1 MHFEVW
7 PGLMPYEE
15 GVRRMEAALA
25 EVLAGGP
32 ERIIF
37 CEHAAVFTAG
47 SSAEASEILNA
58 GEIPVIASGRGGR
71 TTYHGPG
78 QRVVYPVV
86 RLADKDI
93 RAYIRRLQGW
103 VIAVLGDLGVEGL
116 VTDDVGVWVKTGSQD
131 HRITGLQKK
140 EDLAK
145 VAAIG
150 VRVRRWVA
158 YHGVAINVAPDLAA
172 FGRIRPCGLD
182 KPVTSLK
189 ALGVAADMAA
199 VDGLLRKHSTMIL
212 PPA

>member
-1 MHFEVW
+1 
-7 PGLMPYEE
+7 
-15 GVRRMEAALA
+15 
-25 EVLAGGP
+25 
-32 ERIIF
+32 
-37 CEHAAVFTAG
+37 
-47 SSAEASEILNA
+47 
-58 GEIPVIASGRGGR
+58 
-71 TTYHGPG
+71 
-78 QRVVYPVV
+78 
-86 RLADKDI
+86 
-93 RAYIRRLQGW
+93 
-103 VIAVLGDLGVEGL
+103 
-116 VTDDVGVWVKTGSQD
+116 VKTGSQD

>member
-7 PGLMPYEE
+7 PGLMPYKE

-32 ERIIF
+32 ERVIF

-47 SSAEASEILNA
+47 SSAEASEVLNA

-86 RLADKDI
+86 RLGDKDI

-103 VIAVLGDLGVEGL
+103 VIAVLGDLGVEGKI
-116 VTDDVGVWVKTGSQD
+116 TDDVGVWVERD
-131 HRITGLQKK
+131 LGLGTR
-140 EDLAK
+140 DLEK
-145 VAAIG
+145 IAAIG

-172 FGRIRPCGLD
+172 FGRIKPCGLD

-189 ALGVAADMAA
+189 ALGVDADMAA